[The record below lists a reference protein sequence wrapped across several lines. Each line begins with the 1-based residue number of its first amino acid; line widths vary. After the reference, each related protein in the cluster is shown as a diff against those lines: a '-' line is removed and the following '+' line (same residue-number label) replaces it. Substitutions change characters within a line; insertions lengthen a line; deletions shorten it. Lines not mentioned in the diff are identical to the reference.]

1 MIVSAP
7 MNESELRN
15 LMYTAQL
22 QKDKPFTIRYPRGQG
37 VLVNWK
43 TPFKKIKI
51 GKGRKVSS
59 GKDLAILTIG
69 HIGNYA
75 SKAIIELNKIGIN
88 PSHYDMRFVKPLDSE
103 LLHKILRKYKYILT
117 VEDGCLLG
125 GFGSSII
132 EFMSDNNYKNYIKRL
147 GIPDKIIEHGSQD
160 QLYTECGYDKKAI
173 IETCMKITDKTMI
186 EELLL

>member
-1 MIVSAP
+1 
-7 MNESELRN
+7 
-15 LMYTAQL
+15 
-22 QKDKPFTIRYPRGQG
+22 
-37 VLVNWK
+37 
-43 TPFKKIKI
+43 
-51 GKGRKVSS
+51 
-59 GKDLAILTIG
+59 
-69 HIGNYA
+69 
-75 SKAIIELNKIGIN
+75 
-88 PSHYDMRFVKPLDSE
+88 MRFVKPLDSE

-186 EELLL
+186 EELTF